1 MLYYLFQWLDKYDFP
16 GAGMFGYTSFRA
28 LMAIILAL
36 LISSIWGDKFINL
49 LKRKQITETQRDANI
64 DPFGVNKV
72 GVPSMGG
79 VIIIFSILIPCLLLG
94 KLNNIYMILMLITT
108 VWLGSLGFADDYIK
122 IFKKDKEGLH
132 GKFKI
137 IGQVGLGLIV
147 GLTLYLSPQVVIR
160 ENIEVENPGQG
171 IEVVH
176 AAKEIKATQTTIPF
190 FKSNNLDY
198 ADLVSFMGE
207 HAQTAGWILFV
218 FVTIFV
224 VTAVSNGANLNDGM
238 DGMAAGNSAI
248 IGLTLGILAY
258 VSSHIEYAGYLN
270 IMYIPGSEE
279 LVIFICAFIGAM
291 IGFLW
296 YNAYPAQ
303 VFMGD
308 TGSLT
313 LGGIIAVCFRNFVN
327 LGPSNGNIGLD
338 MGLSI
343 GSLAGSALISIIVI
357 KARHWFHT
365 PHQCITIPSVIP
377 MVPGVLM
384 YRALFA
390 FIDMHGVVGEVTVG
404 MNNLI
409 KASLAIICI
418 ALGVAIP
425 NVFFRRFI
433 ADNRKRKL
441 LAMLVER
448 KKKNGEFVDLHEVEI
463 K

>member
-1 MLYYLFQWLDKYDFP
+1 MLYYLFEWLHKLNFP

-28 LMAIILAL
+28 LMAVLIAL

-49 LKRKQITETQRDANI
+49 LKKKQITETQRDAKI

-79 VIIIFSILIPCLLLG
+79 VIIIVAILIPCLLLG
-94 KLNNIYMILMLITT
+94 KLHNIYMILMLITT

-122 IFKKDKEGLH
+122 IFRKNKEGLH

-147 GLTLYLSPQVVIR
+147 GLTLYLSPDVVIR
-160 ENIEVENPGQG
+160 ENIEVHTPGQEM
-171 IEVVH
+171 EVIH
-176 AAKEIKATQTTIPF
+176 GTNDLKSTQTTIPF

-218 FVTIFV
+218 IITIFV

-248 IGLTLGILAY
+248 IGATLGILAY
-258 VSSHIEYAGYLN
+258 VSSHIEFASYLN

-279 LVIFICAFIGAM
+279 LVIYICAFIGAL

-308 TGSLT
+308 TGSMA
-313 LGGIIAVCFRNFVN
+313 LGGAVVAFATLTNSPLII
-327 LGPSNGNIGLD
+327 
-338 MGLSI
+338 
-343 GSLAGSALISIIVI
+343 IIVGFI
-357 KARHWFHT
+357 YLAEALSVMIQVTYFKLTNGKRIFKMAPLHHHFE
-365 PHQCITIPSVIP
+365 QCGWPETRVVFVFWIVTVVLCWI
-377 MVPGVLM
+377 GVL
-384 YRALFA
+384 A
-390 FIDMHGVVGEVTVG
+390 
-404 MNNLI
+404 
-409 KASLAIICI
+409 
-418 ALGVAIP
+418 
-425 NVFFRRFI
+425 VF
-433 ADNRKRKL
+433 
-441 LAMLVER
+441 
-448 KKKNGEFVDLHEVEI
+448 
-463 K
+463 